1 MNKRKS
7 QIFKILP
14 PKEKFISFI
23 KMYTNKTHTNYEFTY
38 EKYKQAKYKNDIQ
51 KFIKEI
57 YKYYYNSKKFYLTR
71 KLTYK
76 SFSNIL
82 RQFCKVYCFPFYSKI
97 TYNKSQYIMKYYIIL
112 PETD

>member
-38 EKYKQAKYKNDIQ
+38 EKYNKIQ
-51 KFIKEI
+51 GLPFAVSELKDKVSE
-57 YKYYYNSKKFYLTR
+57 YLD
-71 KLTYK
+71 K
-76 SFSNIL
+76 
-82 RQFCKVYCFPFYSKI
+82 
-97 TYNKSQYIMKYYIIL
+97 
-112 PETD
+112 